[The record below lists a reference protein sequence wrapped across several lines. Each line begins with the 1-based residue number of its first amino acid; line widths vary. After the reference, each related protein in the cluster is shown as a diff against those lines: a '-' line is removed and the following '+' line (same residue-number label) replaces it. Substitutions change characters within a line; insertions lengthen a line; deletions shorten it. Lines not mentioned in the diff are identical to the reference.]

1 MEELVQKI
9 NTTEILGVLER
20 IQKVNYMISMH
31 KLHGETSMVLQYE
44 RQREDFL
51 EQLKKL
57 LAGLQIK
64 ASLKAMAA

>member
-9 NTTEILGVLER
+9 NSAEILGVLER

-31 KLHGETSMVLQYE
+31 KLHGETSMVKQYE

-51 EQLKKL
+51 EQLQTL
-57 LAGLQIK
+57 LAELQIEAK
-64 ASLKAMAA
+64 LKAMAA